1 MTTPDRF
8 AAGALDLGQL
18 AAQPD
23 PAAGSDTAAFFT
35 VTEANLED
43 LTRRSMQVPV
53 IILIGTDRAP
63 ESVQLRADFQELSA
77 GQRQFLV
84 GYVDAD
90 RSPAIAQALGVQ
102 ALPSVIALAGGRP
115 LADFQG
121 GQPRENLQQWIG
133 AILQA
138 VEGKLEGLPAEEG
151 EDEPAED
158 PRLTAALDKL
168 NAGDFDGAI
177 AVYDEILAQGNDPEI
192 RQARATAV
200 LLRRSG
206 QEQPEEFA
214 AADREVISGDPEAAF
229 SRLIDL
235 VRTTAGE
242 ERDAAKARLIELFG
256 LFENS
261 DPRVKSAR
269 TALASALY

>member
-8 AAGALDLGQL
+8 AAGALDLGKL
-18 AAQPD
+18 TEKPETGTDADSA
-23 PAAGSDTAAFFT
+23 SFFT
-35 VTEANLED
+35 VTEANLEG
-43 LTRRSMQVPV
+43 LARRSMQVPV
-53 IILIGTDRAP
+53 IILIGSDRAP
-63 ESVQLRADFQELSA
+63 ESVQLHADFKDLSA
-77 GQRQFLV
+77 GQRKFLV

-102 ALPSVIALAGGRP
+102 TLPSVIALAGGRP

-121 GQPRENLQQWIG
+121 GQPKENLQQWIA

-138 VEGKLEGLPAEEG
+138 VEGQLEGLPEEQS
-151 EDEPAED
+151 EESAED
-158 PRLTAALDKL
+158 PRLEAALDKL
-168 NAGDFDGAI
+168 NESDFDGAI
-177 AVYDEILAQGNDPEI
+177 ALYDEILAEGSDPDI

-200 LLRRSG
+200 LLRRRG
-206 QEQPEEFA
+206 EDQPEEFA
-214 AADREVISGDPEAAF
+214 AADRDVIAGDPEAAF
-229 SRLIDL
+229 ARLIQL

-242 ERDAAKARLIELFG
+242 DRDAAKGRLIELFG
-256 LFENS
+256 LFDNA

>member
-43 LTRRSMQVPV
+43 LARRSMQVPV

-158 PRLTAALDKL
+158 PRLAAALDKL

-177 AVYDEILAQGNDPEI
+177 AVYDEILAEGNDPEI

>member
-18 AAQPD
+18 AEKPE
-23 PAAGSDTAAFFT
+23 AASATDTTTFFT

-43 LTRRSMQVPV
+43 LARRSMQVPV

-63 ESVQLRADFQELSA
+63 ESVQLRTDLKELSE

-138 VEGKLEGLPAEEG
+138 VEGKLEGLPAQEQ
-151 EDEPAED
+151 DEPAED
-158 PRLTAALDKL
+158 PRLGAALEKL
-168 NAGDFDGAI
+168 NEGDFDGAI
-177 AVYDEILAQGNDPEI
+177 AVYDEILAEGNDPEI

-214 AADREVISGDPEAAF
+214 AADRDIIAGDPEAAF
-229 SRLIDL
+229 TRLIDL
-235 VRTTAGE
+235 VRQTAGE

-256 LFENS
+256 LFENA

>member
-18 AAQPD
+18 AAQPE
-23 PAAGSDTAAFFT
+23 PAAGADTAAFFT

-43 LTRRSMQVPV
+43 LARRSMQVPV

-90 RSPAIAQALGVQ
+90 RSPAIAQALGVH

-177 AVYDEILAQGNDPEI
+177 AVYDEILAEGNDPEI